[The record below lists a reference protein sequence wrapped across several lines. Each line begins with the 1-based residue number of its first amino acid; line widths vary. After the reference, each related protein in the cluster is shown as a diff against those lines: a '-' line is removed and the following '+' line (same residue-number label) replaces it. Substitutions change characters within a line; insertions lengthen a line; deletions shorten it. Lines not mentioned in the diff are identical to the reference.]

1 MRVLV
6 LLVAVLLTAPA
17 SAYCADTSALSPK
30 EIEALRLA
38 GEWSDRPV
46 NPIQTTGGKVVYMFG
61 STLPTIIGAPM
72 EICDLELEPGELVN
86 EILVGDSARWLV
98 ESGSS
103 GGGIAHIFI
112 KPLEAGLKST
122 LVVTTNKRTYHLKLV
137 SQVSGHMLHTGFL
150 YPEQAVLL
158 KAQQQKELTWAT
170 GRIDGKTVD
179 LSGLDFNYKVSGKAP
194 WKPVQVFNDGQ
205 QTFIRLPDEA
215 SKTEV
220 PVLLAMNGKRE
231 QLVNYRVH
239 NNTFVVDG
247 LFEHLALISG
257 VGRDQLKVTVRKG
270 R

>member
-1 MRVLV
+1 MKIMSL
-6 LLVAVLLTAPA
+6 AVMAFLTFPA
-17 SAYCADTSALSPK
+17 LAWSADTAALSPK

-38 GEWSDRPV
+38 SEWSDRPIK
-46 NPIQTTGGKVVYMFG
+46 PIQTTGGKVVYMFG

-72 EICDLELEPGELVN
+72 EISDIELEPGELVN

-103 GGGIAHIFI
+103 AGGITHIFA
-112 KPLEAGLKST
+112 KPLEAGLKTS
-122 LVVTTNKRTYHLKLV
+122 LVVTTNKRTYHLKLI
-137 SQVSGHMLHTGFL
+137 SQESGHTPYVGFL
-150 YPEQAVLL
+150 YPEQAVVL
-158 KAQQQKELTWAT
+158 KSKRQKEQTWAT
-170 GRIDGKTVD
+170 GEIDGKTVD

-205 QTFIRLPDEA
+205 QTFIRLPDSA
-215 SKTEV
+215 SKTEA
-220 PVLLAMNGKRE
+220 PVLLAMKGKRE
-231 QLVNYRVH
+231 QIVNYRVH

-257 VGRDQLKVTVRKG
+257 VGRDQVKVTIKKG